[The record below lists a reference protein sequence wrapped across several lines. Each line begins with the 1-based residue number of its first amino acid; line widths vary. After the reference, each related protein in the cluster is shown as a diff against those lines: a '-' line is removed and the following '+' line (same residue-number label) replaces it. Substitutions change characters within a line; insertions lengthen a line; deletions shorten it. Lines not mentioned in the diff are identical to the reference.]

1 MAIKNF
7 LNECYNE
14 NTSNKGDLVS
24 LNEVNARSLIDR
36 HSADGYVIISPCRGG
51 EDFGLDPNDPRQRE
65 MLADINHKRVKEFV
79 DILKRTDFSYTPT
92 YGGFIENQGTPNE
105 ENVYERSFVV
115 YNHHKDGSV
124 GDFNELYQFA
134 LDMARKYNQDSVL
147 IQAPNGK
154 PQYVKQN
161 GEVDFGFDG
170 DIAFND
176 LSQEFFTD
184 LHKNTHKAMGDG
196 SSPTRFSFL
205 ESYINPAPQ
214 CYGERVSRAR
224 NGEIFLTR

>member
-1 MAIKNF
+1 MAINKLLSECVDNFERGVAKRGNF
-7 LNECYNE
+7 LNECYSE

-170 DIAFND
+170 DIAFNY
-176 LSQEFFTD
+176 LS
-184 LHKNTHKAMGDG
+184 
-196 SSPTRFSFL
+196 
-205 ESYINPAPQ
+205 
-214 CYGERVSRAR
+214 
-224 NGEIFLTR
+224 